1 MALAMV
7 KEPQVGNVERTRRMR
22 PTSTALR
29 AEPEARRAH
38 PKMQW
43 NRPRTAKQ
51 QVVTEASLDAPIVT
65 VYQAPDGLF
74 HHAWCHQP
82 LEYHGRRARLEV
94 DFFCL
99 RCVEHVALPESVLPR
114 IPVRVPFAQ
123 A

>member
-7 KEPQVGNVERTRRMR
+7 KEPQVGSAERTRRTR
-22 PTSTALR
+22 PASSKNGHRASLR
-29 AEPEARRAH
+29 AVP
-38 PKMQW
+38 Q
-43 NRPRTAKQ
+43 AKP
-51 QVVTEASLDAPIVT
+51 QVVTEAPLDAPIVT

-74 HHAWCHQP
+74 HHTWCHQP

-99 RCVEHVALPESVLPR
+99 RCVEHVALPESVLAR

>member
-7 KEPQVGNVERTRRMR
+7 KAPQVGNAERSRRTRSASSRNGHRVAM
-22 PTSTALR
+22 R
-29 AEPEARRAH
+29 AEPQARRAH
-38 PKMQW
+38 MD
-43 NRPRTAKQ
+43 
-51 QVVTEASLDAPIVT
+51 VVSEASLDAPIVT
-65 VYQAPDGLF
+65 VYRAPDGLF

-99 RCVEHVALPESVLPR
+99 RCVEHVALPETVLPR

>member
-7 KEPQVGNVERTRRMR
+7 KESQVGNAEGNRRTRPAPSRNGHR
-22 PTSTALR
+22 AALR
-29 AEPEARRAH
+29 AEPKSTRAH
-38 PKMQW
+38 TK
-43 NRPRTAKQ
+43 
-51 QVVTEASLDAPIVT
+51 VDVISEASLDAPIVI

-99 RCVEHVALPESVLPR
+99 RCVEHVALPEAVLAR

>member
-7 KEPQVGNVERTRRMR
+7 KEPQVGNTERSRRPR
-22 PTSTALR
+22 PTPTSNGHRVALR
-29 AEPEARRAH
+29 AVPQAKRAR
-38 PKMQW
+38 PD
-43 NRPRTAKQ
+43 
-51 QVVTEASLDAPIVT
+51 VVSEASLDAPIVT

-74 HHAWCHQP
+74 HHAWCHQT

>member
-1 MALAMV
+1 
-7 KEPQVGNVERTRRMR
+7 
-22 PTSTALR
+22 
-29 AEPEARRAH
+29 
-38 PKMQW
+38 MQR
-43 NRPRTAKQ
+43 NQPRTSAET
-51 QVVTEASLDAPIVT
+51 QVVSEASLDAPIVT

-99 RCVEHVALPESVLPR
+99 RCVEHVALPETVLAR

>member
-7 KEPQVGNVERTRRMR
+7 KEPQVGHVEQSRRTRPVASKNGHRV
-22 PTSTALR
+22 PLR
-29 AEPEARRAH
+29 AASPAKRAH
-38 PKMQW
+38 GD
-43 NRPRTAKQ
+43 A
-51 QVVTEASLDAPIVT
+51 VTEASLEAPIVT
-65 VYQAPDGLF
+65 VYLSPDGLF

>member
-1 MALAMV
+1 MRTNR
-7 KEPQVGNVERTRRMR
+7 ERVETLV
-22 PTSTALR
+22 S
-29 AEPEARRAH
+29 
-38 PKMQW
+38 
-43 NRPRTAKQ
+43 
-51 QVVTEASLDAPIVT
+51 EASLDAPIVT

-99 RCVEHVALPESVLPR
+99 RCVEHVALPETVLAR